1 MQIHRNE
8 VVFAVVL
15 CYNKAARNG
24 RDASRLYEGEMTLEA
39 VFQSQGLIDF
49 EGSILLWIQNNLR
62 SGFLDPIMK
71 AITMLGDKGLI
82 WILITLALLIARRTR
97 KLGVM
102 CAASMVFGLIITNL
116 IIKNWAARIRPYEM
130 VQGLNCI
137 VPLAKDWSFPSGH
150 TTNSL
155 ACAWVIFR
163 KAPKKFGVPALILA
177 ILIAFSRLYVGI
189 HYPTDVLGGAVI
201 GLGSACLAMLLVPRL
216 EKRFPKLAETVYRV

>member
-1 MQIHRNE
+1 M
-8 VVFAVVL
+8 
-15 CYNKAARNG
+15 
-24 RDASRLYEGEMTLEA
+24 EA
-39 VFQSQGLIDF
+39 VFQSQGLIEF

-62 SGFLDPIMK
+62 SDFLDPIMK

-82 WILITLALLIARRTR
+82 WILVTLALLIVRKTR
-97 KLGVM
+97 PLGVV

-116 IIKNWAARIRPYEM
+116 VIKNWAARVRPYEM

-155 ACAWVIFR
+155 ACAWVLFR
-163 KAPKKFGVPALILA
+163 KTPKKCGVPALILA

-189 HYPTDVLGGAVI
+189 HYPTDVLGGALI
-201 GLGSACLAMLLVPRL
+201 GLGSACLAMLLVPRM

>member
-1 MQIHRNE
+1 M
-8 VVFAVVL
+8 
-15 CYNKAARNG
+15 
-24 RDASRLYEGEMTLEA
+24 EA

-102 CAASMVFGLIITNL
+102 CAASMVFGLIVTNL

-155 ACAWVIFR
+155 ACAWVLFR

-189 HYPTDVLGGAVI
+189 HYPTDVLGGALI
-201 GLGSACLAMLLVPRL
+201 GLGSACLAMLLVPSL